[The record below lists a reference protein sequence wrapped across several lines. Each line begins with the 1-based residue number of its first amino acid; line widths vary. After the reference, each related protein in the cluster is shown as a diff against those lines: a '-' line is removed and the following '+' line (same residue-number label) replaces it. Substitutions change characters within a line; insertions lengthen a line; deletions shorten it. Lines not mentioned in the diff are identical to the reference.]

1 MGTDGTTCV
10 GCGRCPAP
18 VTPWELQW
26 ESPGLRGVSLTCI
39 GKVTFCN
46 DLVHPLFCW
55 SGGGNQGQRE
65 K

>member
-1 MGTDGTTCV
+1 MC
-10 GCGRCPAP
+10 
-18 VTPWELQW
+18 
-26 ESPGLRGVSLTCI
+26 GLREVSCPSNSMGAAVGIPWAQGCESDLHR
-39 GKVTFCN
+39 KVTFCN